1 MQNFL
6 MCVPEDDQQ
15 LVDEFGAKTNLMRF
29 GKITDDR
36 YSLDYRYPLSPIQAL
51 CIALSSFSDKLVVT

>member
-1 MQNFL
+1 
-6 MCVPEDDQQ
+6 MCVPEDDQA
-15 LVDEFGAKTNLMRF
+15 LVDEFGFKNPLMRF
-29 GKITDDR
+29 GKVTDDR